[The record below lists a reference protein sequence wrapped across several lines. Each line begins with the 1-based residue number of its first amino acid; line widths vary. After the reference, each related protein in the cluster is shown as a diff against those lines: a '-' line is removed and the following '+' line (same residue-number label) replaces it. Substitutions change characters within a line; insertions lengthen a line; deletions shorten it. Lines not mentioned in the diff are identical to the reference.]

1 MRNFLLFIWLLLS
14 VALSAQTVSQVR
26 NQSTN
31 PTYIPDGTTAKP
43 PLCFNRSNH
52 SFFGYAGGQW
62 YQLSPAAAYVDPD
75 PDPLNEKIVSVT
87 VDPITNVLRIN
98 EAGTFFNVPINS
110 IVAEAS
116 ISGSGTITVTNV
128 GGVVTISSTDPDEDA
143 TNECNTVFSV
153 SGGNL
158 QLGDVCGT
166 LQIAVTDIAPLQV
179 AVNGLHVDGDSIKAG
194 GLLIENTIINANG
207 EAYAVIDTSIGSL
220 SGCLTKR
227 VVGGINQPS
236 VAGLYDNTLNSYEA
250 AGEVYVSEVGN
261 DACSQVV
268 RDEFLTNGAGVK
280 SENRLILGEIQQSVV
295 DVPNGTVNVVAI
307 TGNSTKVFSAAPS
320 GTTEIVANGGAG
332 KMQAS
337 DSLYLEG
344 GKKVYVVA
352 PDKLYVQPINTGS
365 AIVGDVLTMVG
376 ANGETEWRPA
386 GGDICEQ
393 LSALPSGTPS
403 GTEKVLY
410 YNAVTIPSGW
420 VGYDFDI
427 PTNFPPCTD
436 ATNLYL
442 HLVNLNGVQYYY
454 PPATTN
460 PTTPVVATNTTAIQS
475 FLNTS
480 LVAAGF
486 AANDLIWVVNGDN
499 TVTVWA
505 NPTYVPNNSEF
516 WCGTSDPDDYTN
528 KLFPTLPT
536 THTAPASS
544 CFLGDAPSGG
554 LASARNGLTAV
565 GDTVELGGTLI
576 KPTMVI
582 GNAISSLT
590 IGSVDMP
597 NYVHIGEFSDR
608 VKQFSFDNTGTSEFQ
623 LQGGNSFLQS
633 FNTAR
638 LQGDIGVYLTT
649 SSTGKLFI
657 QPPNYSSKS
666 VGDILTLLDP
676 LTGEADYTDGNA
688 TFWRTDGNIGTDGGT
703 NNFIGTTDAVGLAF
717 RTDNQERMRL
727 QDSGELSIGTTS
739 WLPNCPV
746 NIKGN
751 NTKNIVHFSTDNVLA
766 GYIVEHTPSGNFA
779 GIAATGGN
787 AGALVNATG
796 QFPFTVATGTSTN
809 FTTTTVGTYNSTGF
823 GIGGGFAPTS
833 TLQLQGSYATNALVI
848 AANYTATGTDH
859 TLLCNNGATAITVT
873 LPNPT
878 TCLGREYRVLR
889 YAGSTGTITVTDAR
903 GAAASVQDLAGTLG
917 VTTTIAALGS
927 HDDWSVLFK
936 SVTVGATSSWI
947 RID

>member
-128 GGVVTISSTDPDEDA
+128 GGVVTISSTDPDENA
-143 TNECNTVFSV
+143 TNECNMTFDVT
-153 SGGNL
+153 GDNL
-158 QLGDVCGT
+158 RIGDACGT
-166 LQIAVTDIAPLQV
+166 LQLAVTDIAPIQN
-179 AVNGLHVDGDSIKAG
+179 ADNGLSLQGSTVILGGTLNQPTNIALDGNALIVQGDSTLFAIDEPNNAIVAQVITPNG
-194 GLLIENTIINANG
+194 GLLQNELLGGNKS
-207 EAYAVIDTSIGSL
+207 TSIRASLGSNEA
-220 SGCLTKR
+220 TAR
-227 VVGGINQPS
+227 VSETGVLLLKGSTEVQVITPNVS
-236 VAGLYDNTLNSYEA
+236 AGLAASNTYLRLL
-250 AGEVYVSEVGN
+250 
-261 DACSQVV
+261 DP
-268 RDEFLTNGAGVK
+268 LTGRC
-280 SENRLILGEIQQSVV
+280 EW
-295 DVPNGTVNVVAI
+295 
-307 TGNSTKVFSAAPS
+307 
-320 GTTEIVANGGAG
+320 
-332 KMQAS
+332 
-337 DSLYLEG
+337 DS
-344 GKKVYVVA
+344 
-352 PDKLYVQPINTGS
+352 
-365 AIVGDVLTMVG
+365 
-376 ANGETEWRPA
+376 
-386 GGDICEQ
+386 
-393 LSALPSGTPS
+393 
-403 GTEKVLY
+403 
-410 YNAVTIPSGW
+410 IP
-420 VGYDFDI
+420 
-427 PTNFPPCTD
+427 
-436 ATNLYL
+436 
-442 HLVNLNGVQYYY
+442 
-454 PPATTN
+454 
-460 PTTPVVATNTTAIQS
+460 
-475 FLNTS
+475 
-480 LVAAGF
+480 
-486 AANDLIWVVNGDN
+486 
-499 TVTVWA
+499 
-505 NPTYVPNNSEF
+505 
-516 WCGTSDPDDYTN
+516 
-528 KLFPTLPT
+528 
-536 THTAPASS
+536 
-544 CFLGDAPSGG
+544 PSGG

-727 QDSGELSIGTTS
+727 QDSGELSLGTTS

-779 GIAATGGN
+779 GIAATAGN

-889 YAGSTGTITVTDAR
+889 YAGSTGTITVTDDR

>member
-128 GGVVTISSTDPDEDA
+128 GGVVTISSTDPDENA
-143 TNECNTVFSV
+143 TNECNMTFDVT
-153 SGGNL
+153 GGNL
-158 QLGDVCGT
+158 RIGDACGT
-166 LQIAVTDIAPLQV
+166 LQLAVTDIAPIQN
-179 AVNGLHVDGDSIKAG
+179 ADNGLSLQGSTVILGGTLNQPTNIALDGNALIVQGDSTLFAIDEPNNAIVAQVITPNG
-194 GLLIENTIINANG
+194 GLLQNELLGGNKS
-207 EAYAVIDTSIGSL
+207 TSIRASLGSNEATARVSETGVL
-220 SGCLTKR
+220 LLKGSTEVQVITPNVSAGLAASNTYLRLLDPLTGRCEWDSIPPPDLCEQIQSLPIGTPNGSEKVVYWGSSPSGFVGFDFDNAADFSCSGGDPTTTYLYDFQFSGGSTTLVSPLLLTD
-227 VVGGINQPS
+227 VVGIQGVINGNLIPDLN
-236 VAGLYDNTLNSYEA
+236 AALGL
-250 AGEVYVSEVGN
+250 
-261 DACSQVV
+261 
-268 RDEFLTNGAGVK
+268 
-280 SENRLILGEIQQSVV
+280 
-295 DVPNGTVNVVAI
+295 
-307 TGNSTKVFSAAPS
+307 
-320 GTTEIVANGGAG
+320 
-332 KMQAS
+332 
-337 DSLYLEG
+337 
-344 GKKVYVVA
+344 
-352 PDKLYVQPINTGS
+352 
-365 AIVGDVLTMVG
+365 
-376 ANGETEWRPA
+376 
-386 GGDICEQ
+386 
-393 LSALPSGTPS
+393 
-403 GTEKVLY
+403 
-410 YNAVTIPSGW
+410 
-420 VGYDFDI
+420 
-427 PTNFPPCTD
+427 
-436 ATNLYL
+436 
-442 HLVNLNGVQYYY
+442 
-454 PPATTN
+454 
-460 PTTPVVATNTTAIQS
+460 
-475 FLNTS
+475 S
-480 LVAAGF
+480 LVAGDILWQY
-486 AANDLIWVVNGDN
+486 NSSDN
-499 TVTVWA
+499 TITVWY
-505 NPTYVPNNSEF
+505 NPSIILYPNNFVIGDIIGACKENH
-516 WCGTSDPDDYTN
+516 P
-528 KLFPTLPT
+528 LLPT
-536 THTAPASS
+536 THGGG

-727 QDSGELSIGTTS
+727 QDSGELSLGTTS

-779 GIAATGGN
+779 GIAATAGN

>member
-128 GGVVTISSTDPDEDA
+128 GGVVTISSTDPDENA
-143 TNECNTVFSV
+143 TNECNMTFDVT
-153 SGGNL
+153 GGNL
-158 QLGDVCGT
+158 RIGDACGT
-166 LQIAVTDIAPLQV
+166 LQLAVTDIAPIQN
-179 AVNGLHVDGDSIKAG
+179 ADNGLS
-194 GLLIENTIINANG
+194 LQ
-207 EAYAVIDTSIGSL
+207 GS
-220 SGCLTKR
+220 
-227 VVGGINQPS
+227 
-236 VAGLYDNTLNSYEA
+236 
-250 AGEVYVSEVGN
+250 
-261 DACSQVV
+261 
-268 RDEFLTNGAGVK
+268 
-280 SENRLILGEIQQSVV
+280 
-295 DVPNGTVNVVAI
+295 TV
-307 TGNSTKVFSAAPS
+307 
-320 GTTEIVANGGAG
+320 
-332 KMQAS
+332 
-337 DSLYLEG
+337 
-344 GKKVYVVA
+344 
-352 PDKLYVQPINTGS
+352 
-365 AIVGDVLTMVG
+365 
-376 ANGETEWRPA
+376 
-386 GGDICEQ
+386 
-393 LSALPSGTPS
+393 
-403 GTEKVLY
+403 
-410 YNAVTIPSGW
+410 
-420 VGYDFDI
+420 
-427 PTNFPPCTD
+427 
-436 ATNLYL
+436 
-442 HLVNLNGVQYYY
+442 
-454 PPATTN
+454 
-460 PTTPVVATNTTAIQS
+460 
-475 FLNTS
+475 
-480 LVAAGF
+480 
-486 AANDLIWVVNGDN
+486 
-499 TVTVWA
+499 
-505 NPTYVPNNSEF
+505 
-516 WCGTSDPDDYTN
+516 
-528 KLFPTLPT
+528 
-536 THTAPASS
+536 
-544 CFLGDAPSGG
+544 
-554 LASARNGLTAV
+554 V

-739 WLPNCPV
+739 WLANCPV

-779 GIAATGGN
+779 GIAATAGN

-873 LPNPT
+873 LPDPT